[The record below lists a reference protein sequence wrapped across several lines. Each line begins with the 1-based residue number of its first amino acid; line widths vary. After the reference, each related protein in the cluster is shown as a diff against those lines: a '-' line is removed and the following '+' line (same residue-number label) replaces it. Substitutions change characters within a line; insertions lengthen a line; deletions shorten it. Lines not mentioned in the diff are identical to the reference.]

1 MAHSQLP
8 CPLFLLC
15 SLLMLPTV
23 LLQGILGGVE
33 TVDVTDKGVVEA
45 AAFAVEKYNEGSK
58 NTNYFKELRI
68 VEAKY
73 QVVSGFKYYLRME
86 LGKTVCVKG
95 IVLPF
100 NVIQKCEL
108 VPINQRET
116 LTCNFQVWSRPW
128 LKDNQLLRSC
138 CS

>member
-15 SLLMLPTV
+15 SLLMLPTA
-23 LLQGILGGVE
+23 LLWLMPGGIIQVP
-33 TVDVTDKGVVEA
+33 VTDKGVVKA
-45 AAFAVEKYNEGSK
+45 AAFAVEKYNKGNK
-58 NTNYFKELRI
+58 NNNYYKELRI
-68 VEAKY
+68 TDAES